1 MQSLIRNNHNLMLCV
16 YVSVSVTALAG
27 TTSPLQAKVRYQQ
40 EALDMGTKL
49 TLELN

>member
-1 MQSLIRNNHNLMLCV
+1 MQSLIRNNHNLTLCV

-27 TTSPLQAKVRYQQ
+27 ATSPLQAEVRYQQ

-49 TLELN
+49 T